1 MEPASSR
8 AFTARAQRAASRFL
22 GKAMRMRIPAR
33 DMSVHVAYLDLHLA
47 IVAQG
52 MAWSPDVAD
61 DMIGRMGKLFDQ
73 SMLTLAQYGTFEED
87 EDDDEFG
94 PTPDRELVDPRIV
107 FVEDDD
113 NG

>member
-1 MEPASSR
+1 
-8 AFTARAQRAASRFL
+8 
-22 GKAMRMRIPAR
+22 MRMRIPAR

-52 MAWSPDVAD
+52 VSWSPDVAD
-61 DMIGRMGKLFDQ
+61 DMITRVGKLLDQ
-73 SMLTLAQYGTFEED
+73 SMMTLTQYGAFDDDEE
-87 EDDDEFG
+87 DDEFG
-94 PTPDRELVDPRIV
+94 PVPDKELVDPRVV

>member
-1 MEPASSR
+1 M
-8 AFTARAQRAASRFL
+8 
-22 GKAMRMRIPAR
+22 KIPAR

-52 MAWSPDVAD
+52 VSWSPDVAN

-73 SMLTLAQYGTFEED
+73 SMLTLAQYGAFEPDEEEED
-87 EDDDEFG
+87 EYG
-94 PTPDRELVDPRIV
+94 PVPDRELIDPRVV
-107 FVEDDD
+107 FVEEDD

>member
-1 MEPASSR
+1 
-8 AFTARAQRAASRFL
+8 
-22 GKAMRMRIPAR
+22 MRIPAR

-52 MAWSPDVAD
+52 VSYSPDVAD
-61 DMIGRMGKLFDQ
+61 DMVGRMSKLLD
-73 SMLTLAQYGTFEED
+73 SSLMRLAEYGLLATEED
-87 EDDDEFG
+87 EEEFG

-107 FVEDDD
+107 YVEDDD

>member
-1 MEPASSR
+1 
-8 AFTARAQRAASRFL
+8 
-22 GKAMRMRIPAR
+22 
-33 DMSVHVAYLDLHLA
+33 
-47 IVAQG
+47 
-52 MAWSPDVAD
+52 
-61 DMIGRMGKLFDQ
+61 MIGRMGKLFDQ

-107 FVEDDD
+107 FVEEDD